1 MSAIVQLM
9 TNDDYHAHEALG
21 STNLKDILKNPY
33 SFANGIRKEQTPA
46 MIMGSAIH
54 CMIFEPHLFNQD
66 YVVAPQYDGRTKEGK
81 AIKEEFEAQ
90 SIGKTV
96 LRAEEYETAK
106 SCADSIL
113 HSKANIFFQNGIA
126 EKAFFSEIDGIS
138 VKCKP
143 DYYIESMGLV
153 VDVKKCADASPD
165 GFQKAAANFGYYL
178 SASLYL
184 DVLQSLGHRAD
195 KFLFVCVEDK
205 APFMV
210 AVYEY
215 DPMSLEFGRN
225 EYKRAL
231 DIFKRIDQYSE
242 PIYKDTMDSTQ
253 IIQTITVPSYVTYKN
268 NASY

>member
-1 MSAIVQLM
+1 MTKIMKPM

-21 STNLKDILKNPY
+21 SSNLKDILKNPY
-33 SFANGIRKEQTPA
+33 AFSQGIRKEQTPA

-54 CMIFEPHLFNQD
+54 CMILEPHLFDQD
-66 YVVAPQYDGRTKEGK
+66 YAVSPQYDGRTKEGK
-81 AIKEEFEAQ
+81 AIKEAFEAQ

-96 LRAEEYETAK
+96 LRAEDHELAK
-106 SCADSIL
+106 NCADSIL
-113 HSKANIFFQNGIA
+113 QSKAKIFFQNGVA
-126 EKAFFSEIDGIS
+126 EKPFFSEIDGIS

-184 DVLQSLGHRAD
+184 DVLQSLGHKAE

-215 DPMSLEFGRN
+215 DIMSLEFGRA
-225 EYKRAL
+225 EYKRAF
-231 DIFKRIDQYSE
+231 DIFRRIDEYAE
-242 PIYKDTMDSTQ
+242 PIYKDTMNSKQ